1 MRDYFRSSLRAF
13 HWVYRDDYSPYRIA
27 HFLILNPFSP
37 RSLAHC
43 SEQITQH
50 LERLARHY
58 GQRHPVHGE
67 AVEMYSML
75 TQSDMEEIFATG
87 LHGFLNDFQARN
99 RALSAAIAETY
110 YFGGQ

>member
-1 MRDYFRSSLRAF
+1 
-13 HWVYRDDYSPYRIA
+13 
-27 HFLILNPFSP
+27 
-37 RSLAHC
+37 
-43 SEQITQH
+43 
-50 LERLARHY
+50 
-58 GQRHPVHGE
+58 
-67 AVEMYSML
+67 ML